1 MVEAEVVAMRAQK
14 AEAKRRAAIW
24 AALDRKSGMGWL
36 VDEEMASRPVMPVG
50 MSSMRWSL
58 GTLRLG
64 VDGLEGP
71 EGPQWGKG
79 ERWEESRAEGDEPGG
94 GAPGEGRKA
103 ERMWWR
109 LRTVEA
115 RGEFWILE

>member
-1 MVEAEVVAMRAQK
+1 MVAVVAMRAVK

-36 VDEEMASRPVMPVG
+36 GEEEMASRPVMPVG
-50 MSSMRWSL
+50 MSSMRSSL

-64 VDGLEGP
+64 VEGLEGR

-79 ERWEESRAEGDEPGG
+79 ERRGEGSGAEEPGG
-94 GAPGEGRKA
+94 GAPGEGRKVD
-103 ERMWWR
+103 RMWWD
-109 LRTVEA
+109 V
-115 RGEFWILE
+115 RGEI

>member
-1 MVEAEVVAMRAQK
+1 MVAVVAMRAVK

-36 VDEEMASRPVMPVG
+36 VEEEMASRPVMPVG
-50 MSSMRWSL
+50 MSSMRLSL

-64 VDGLEGP
+64 EEGLEGP
-71 EGPQWGKG
+71 EGPTWAQG
-79 ERWEESRAEGDEPGG
+79 ETGEGAGAEGNGPGG
-94 GAPGEGRKA
+94 GAPGEGRKV

-109 LRTVEA
+109 LWTVEV
-115 RGEFWILE
+115 RGEF